1 MDASQDIRQDQRA
14 QRYVT
19 SVLHRDR
26 VRDHVVDRHVVG
38 LVGFLRH
45 RQLRINR
52 QVEVQLQDGVG
63 CCQSSRQRAYAFI
76 IIQRVGLT
84 IIGSLSLI
92 LVGCADGFA
101 DGAGPSFRHFVVF
114 LILQVLV
121 LIIELDSI
129 VRLVQLEV
137 GIVGMRFVDAVG
149 VLGGSEE
156 CGFADMLRAIVN
168 GPVVDD
174 VGVGAGRGGG
184 AGGRTRGSLHRFGSR
199 SNRAHAGTIGSD
211 GIVDGY
217 FILFPDGEHGVVGMI
232 LVRSDLGSRLAVAQM
247 VCAVALVVVEIGR
260 CATLGPVGRIL
271 FPIQRLLQRDI
282 AGISVD
288 SDNNSCPT
296 EELIPIA
303 CRRSRNVDPS
313 VDCDVL
319 ILLERFAAVIL
330 IPIDMGGR
338 GLLGVDVDSL
348 QTNRIFLGISARRG
362 ILDVLHLCI
371 LFEHCERAAREN
383 GGPGIRPS
391 AIHVFL
397 HNPIPEDV
405 VAVRR
410 NGSRAGR
417 RFGTIHIGVG
427 VGRRARAAVCIIFNY
442 DTGSAFQRG
451 APLGVDVQFGGDPE
465 TISSVVTSRIG
476 VEIGSDQLTVTI
488 IGIRHIDGLIIGG
501 RDAGLVERIRLA
513 VEHVRASGV
522 QIPADELK
530 AGQNAGGR
538 ADMTSLT
545 DTEGHLLISRT
556 PVDVTRGAFRIIYMQ
571 EDTVLPLTPLGV
583 NRYAAFRHGIKV
595 VFIRA
600 GIIQV
605 PAFKDVPGGMV
616 CRHIVIEGRHVRAIG
631 DASLSM

>member
-1 MDASQDIRQDQRA
+1 MRFIDAG
-14 QRYVT
+14 
-19 SVLHRDR
+19 SVLAGRE
-26 VRDHVVDRHVVG
+26 VRSIANM
-38 LVGFLRH
+38 L
-45 RQLRINR
+45 
-52 QVEVQLQDGVG
+52 
-63 CCQSSRQRAYAFI
+63 C
-76 IIQRVGLT
+76 T
-84 IIGSLSLI
+84 I
-92 LVGCADGFA
+92 VA
-101 DGAGPSFRHFVVF
+101 
-114 LILQVLV
+114 
-121 LIIELDSI
+121 
-129 VRLVQLEV
+129 
-137 GIVGMRFVDAVG
+137 
-149 VLGGSEE
+149 
-156 CGFADMLRAIVN
+156 

-174 VGVGAGRGGG
+174 VHFGVGRGGG
-184 AGGRTRGSLHRFGSR
+184 ASGRARGSLDGFRGR
-199 SNRAHAGTIGSD
+199 RDRALARAVGGD

-217 FILFPDGEHGVVGMI
+217 IILFPDGEHGVVRMI
-232 LVRSDLGSRLAVAQM
+232 LVRSDLGSRLAGNVAQM
-247 VCAVALVVVEIGR
+247 VCSVALVVVEIGR

-271 FPIQRLLQRDI
+271 FPSQRLRQRDI

-288 SDNNSCPT
+288 TDFNSCPT

-319 ILLERFAAVIL
+319 ILLERSAAVIL

-371 LFEHCERAAREN
+371 LFEHLERAAREN
-383 GGPGIRPS
+383 GGLGIHPN

-397 HNPIPEDV
+397 HNPIPEDLV
-405 VAVRR
+405 IVRR
-410 NGSRAGR
+410 FGSRAGR
-417 RFGTIHIGVG
+417 SYGTIHIGVG
-427 VGRRARAAVCIIFNY
+427 VGRRARAAVWIIFNY

-465 TISSVVTSRIG
+465 TISAVVTSRIG
-476 VEIGSDQLTVTI
+476 VIIRSDELTINI
-488 IGIRHIDGLIIGG
+488 IGIRHIDVLIIWG

-530 AGQNAGGR
+530 AGQKAGR
-538 ADMTSLT
+538 CADMTALT

-556 PVDVTRGAFRIIYMQ
+556 PIDITRGAFRIIRMQ

-631 DASLSM
+631 DASLNM